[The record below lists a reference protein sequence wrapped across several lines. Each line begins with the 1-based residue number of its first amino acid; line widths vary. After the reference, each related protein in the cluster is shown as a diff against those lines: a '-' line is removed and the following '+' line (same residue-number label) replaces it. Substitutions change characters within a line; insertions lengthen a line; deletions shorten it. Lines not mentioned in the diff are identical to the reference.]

1 MTQDTSA
8 GVHPASRSRKASR
21 LRTAYRA
28 WHSFW
33 FRPSDTLTLGI
44 MRLLTG
50 GMLVY
55 NLLVWSLDLHAFFG
69 SNGLQPVDVIEK
81 FHGAGRGYS
90 FLFYVP
96 DEWLT
101 TVHWT
106 CVAIAVMFCLGIGTR
121 VTAILAW
128 AITISYSQRVPVA
141 NFGLDQILGLL
152 CMYLAIG
159 PSGDSLSVDAWLRH
173 RRVPLLPR
181 PPKASAQMTLR
192 LIQIHVCVIYFWAG
206 FAKLKGDSWW
216 TGEAMWQVIANQE
229 YQTLDL
235 TWMASVPWL
244 PYLIAHITVA
254 WEVFFCVLVWVPAL
268 RPLMLLMGTLMHVGI
283 GAFMGMWT
291 FGLIMTFAY
300 FSFSD
305 ADKWRRW
312 LNGVSGRATAGRKM
326 LPDLATPASASADIT
341 TAAPTSMAATTVAT
355 TSVATSPEA
364 ALPEA
369 ASPAAVNTTAVATA
383 LPAAAAASHQPL
395 SPDRA
400 GKVVA
405 RLPTPKHASV
415 LILSIDAEERHSLRR
430 YLRDHDI
437 PCRATMSAELALTL
451 TLQERPAVIL
461 LSGTRL
467 SGTQLQQMVGDL
479 LDGGNTPVIAM
490 TTERQQRRLSEL
502 PADITFLKYPVSLR
516 EIREALT
523 DTMLGTVAP
532 SAAAESPQTTA
543 VESTAAATSAAS
555 DANLPTRTES

>member
-8 GVHPASRSRKASR
+8 GVQPASRLHTSRLHKASR
-21 LRTAYRA
+21 LHTAYQA
-28 WHSFW
+28 WHNFW
-33 FRPSDTLTLGI
+33 FRPADTLTLGI

-55 NLLVWSLDLHAFFG
+55 NLLVWSLDLQAFFG

-90 FLFYVP
+90 FLFSVP

-181 PPKASAQMTLR
+181 PPKASARMTLR
-192 LIQIHVCVIYFWAG
+192 LIQIHVCIIYFWAG

-312 LNGVSGRATAGRKM
+312 LNRSPADASAGKQSLRDLTA
-326 LPDLATPASASADIT
+326 PVPAIAAPASADATSVAPTPATDTSAADT
-341 TAAPTSMAATTVAT
+341 SAAPTTVAVL
-355 TSVATSPEA
+355 SVD
-364 ALPEA
+364 
-369 ASPAAVNTTAVATA
+369 PADP
-383 LPAAAAASHQPL
+383 PAAATASPPA
-395 SPDRA
+395 SADRA
-400 GKVVA
+400 CAADA
-405 RLPTPKHASV
+405 RLPQPKQASV
-415 LILSIDAEERHSLRR
+415 LIVSIDAEERHSLRR

-467 SGTQLQQMVGDL
+467 SRTQIQQLVGDL
-479 LDGGNTPVIAM
+479 QDGVDTPIIAM
-490 TTERQQRRLSEL
+490 TTERQQSRLSQRQ
-502 PADITFLKYPVSLR
+502 AGVTFLKYPVSLR

-523 DTMLGTVAP
+523 GAMFGFAAA
-532 SAAAESPQTTA
+532 SAANEREKPTKSI
-543 VESTAAATSAAS
+543 ATSTSAS
-555 DANLPTRTES
+555 SDSDQPIRTES